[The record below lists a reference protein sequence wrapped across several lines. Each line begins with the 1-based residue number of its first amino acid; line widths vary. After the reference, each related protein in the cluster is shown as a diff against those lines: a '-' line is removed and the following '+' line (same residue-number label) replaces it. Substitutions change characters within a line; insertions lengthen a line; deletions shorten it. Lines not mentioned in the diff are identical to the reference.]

1 MERLD
6 GLSARR
12 RREIL
17 DRTPAVDE
25 ASDAAREIVDGVLER
40 GDEALKE
47 YTERFDGQALDRLR
61 VTESELQDAVDTV
74 DDDVLDAVRLSCDR
88 IRGFHERQR
97 RDSWTERDGGVEV
110 GRRFTPLESA
120 GCYVPGGGAAYPST
134 ALMTAVPADVAGVE
148 RVVACTPPPAPD
160 ATLAALAVAGVE
172 EVYRVGGA
180 QAIAAMA
187 GGTES
192 IDPVD
197 VVVGPGNRYVAAAKR
212 TVATEGL
219 CRTEFPAGP
228 SELGVVADRTAN
240 PRFVAADAV
249 AQAEHDPDASVV
261 VCTTSDEVAE
271 EVESEIKGF
280 ADEVERGDVVR
291 DASIDVLVGS
301 FDDCV
306 EFVAEYAPEHL
317 SVCVEDERVDGVV
330 ERVPAG
336 SVFVGDYTPVAAGDY
351 STGTNHVLPTAGL
364 ARLYGGLSVDDFL
377 RAYTVQ
383 ELTEDGLRELS
394 DAVTTLARAEG
405 LDAHARSIEVRW
417 EETRSE

>member
-47 YTERFDGQALDRLR
+47 YTKRFDGQALDRLR

-280 ADEVERGDVVR
+280 ADGVERGDVVR

-306 EFVAEYAPEHL
+306 GFTAEYA
-317 SVCVEDERVDGVV
+317 
-330 ERVPAG
+330 
-336 SVFVGDYTPVAAGDY
+336 
-351 STGTNHVLPTAGL
+351 
-364 ARLYGGLSVDDFL
+364 
-377 RAYTVQ
+377 
-383 ELTEDGLRELS
+383 
-394 DAVTTLARAEG
+394 
-405 LDAHARSIEVRW
+405 
-417 EETRSE
+417 